1 MINKIVRTMIA
12 AACFAVAAGVALVAA
27 SYALFALLRDPLGP
41 AGAAGVVAGVF
52 AVLVLAA
59 GLLLGGRSKPHPSTT
74 GSAEFGGHE
83 SMASRLLEIGRG
95 HPILAVG
102 AALAGLYVVAKRPGL
117 LALLA
122 ANLMGMQRQKQRD
135 KR

>member
-1 MINKIVRTMIA
+1 MLNKIVRTLIA
-12 AACFAVAAGVALVAA
+12 AACFAVAAGIALVAA

-41 AGAAGVVAGVF
+41 AGAAAVVAAVA
-52 AVLVLAA
+52 AVLVLAV
-59 GLLLGGRSKPHPSTT
+59 GLLMGGRSKPHPAANAATD
-74 GSAEFGGHE
+74 FGGHE

>member
-1 MINKIVRTMIA
+1 MLNKIVRA
-12 AACFAVAAGVALVAA
+12 LVAGACFAVAAGVALVAA

-41 AGAAGVVAGVF
+41 SGAAAVVAAVA

-59 GLLLGGRSKPHPSTT
+59 GLLVGGRSKPHP
-74 GSAEFGGHE
+74 AETAEAGGHE
-83 SMASRLLEIGRG
+83 SMAARLLEIGRG

-135 KR
+135 RR